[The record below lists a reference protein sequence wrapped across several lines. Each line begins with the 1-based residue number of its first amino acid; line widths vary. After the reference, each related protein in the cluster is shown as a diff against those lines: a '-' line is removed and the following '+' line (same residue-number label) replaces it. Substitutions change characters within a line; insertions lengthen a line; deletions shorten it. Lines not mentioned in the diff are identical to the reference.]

1 MLDARLCF
9 FKNGLKSSGTNQYP
23 MNKKLMPKFL
33 VFLSNPV
40 VFQLM
45 ALYMTADE
53 KAISTDLILMS
64 PSVNIFSYLNLVI
77 WLAHFTSMSL
87 QRVHYYL
94 HSWRHYSFDSKIS
107 YSFLATEQIGPS
119 AFLSFF
125 VSKVHIITKGS
136 NSFLVD
142 FCWNWIFGEQSF
154 QNISQTFSLFFLL
167 RCRDYL
173 LLSVL
178 NWWFR
183 RLIRCHCLFF
193 LPGQLFL
200 DIYKSGLIYI
210 NFGKFSLK
218 FYRFGAIKF

>member
-87 QRVHYYL
+87 QRVHYYF
-94 HSWRHYSFDSKIS
+94 HSWRHYSFDSKKVTLFSQQNRLGQVHFYPSSFPRYTSSPKARTPSLSIS
-107 YSFLATEQIGPS
+107 AETGSLENSPFKTSLRHFPC
-119 AFLSFF
+119 FF
-125 VSKVHIITKGS
+125 FCVVAIIY
-136 NSFLVD
+136 
-142 FCWNWIFGEQSF
+142 C
-154 QNISQTFSLFFLL
+154 
-167 RCRDYL
+167 
-173 LLSVL
+173 
-178 NWWFR
+178 
-183 RLIRCHCLFF
+183 
-193 LPGQLFL
+193 
-200 DIYKSGLIYI
+200 
-210 NFGKFSLK
+210 
-218 FYRFGAIKF
+218 